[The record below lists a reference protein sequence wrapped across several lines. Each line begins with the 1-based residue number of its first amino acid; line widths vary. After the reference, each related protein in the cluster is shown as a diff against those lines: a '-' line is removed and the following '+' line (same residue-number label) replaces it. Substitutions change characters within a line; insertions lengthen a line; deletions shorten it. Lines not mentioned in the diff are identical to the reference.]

1 MARKHSGKRGRSGGG
16 RRKGGVQRGGAA
28 RSRRHT
34 SEADSGLVADPFSG
48 ELWDSLRQGARNVAG
63 VRYQMAVTAYLLAE
77 SRRGALPFVEII
89 PEGFEDIDCLAHGSK
104 RWFVQVKEMG
114 AGAGRLTAAS
124 LANAISHAAAVAPS
138 PSRIV
143 VVTDAQLG
151 GQIAQTG
158 WDQTIA
164 RTAGYDIG
172 SIIDAL
178 VRNDHQRE
186 QANELL
192 TRVHLVRLPWNL
204 APATTKSLQ
213 DCYSIN
219 PTAAGLIL
227 SSLLGD
233 LTGVAANQRSTAA
246 DRPERRGINDLDTL
260 VQATMSAIDVD
271 GLETAVRLGICE
283 IADFMSGP
291 GTGLDDFLLGVD
303 VVPSHIG
310 ADYDVIRP
318 GPTRAIQVG
327 IEQRRYVLLAGP
339 SGSGKS
345 AQMWRSAH
353 DLSPGTR
360 VVRVHRL
367 ERDSEV
373 DELVRYVKLL
383 NPGAVG
389 SVAVCCDDLG
399 RPRTARWPLAARRLL
414 EQPGVVL
421 LGAVR
426 QEDFT
431 AELLRYGGEFV
442 NLSLDDDT
450 AIAIAD
456 QMAFVGA
463 PLALEVPEAVQAADG
478 QLMEYVA
485 LLTSGSHMRAVLA
498 AQVQSLLEFDDY
510 TVAALARLVCAAHVL
525 GVSLEASTI
534 GRVTDVGR
542 ASLSRALRWLQDE
555 HIVTSEDQVSWRGLH
570 QRRSE
575 VLTELLH
582 ETPPP
587 SLSETMGAVLT
598 AVPPTG
604 LGWSLRRI
612 VELFPDLIVDQ
623 TVTVVQ
629 AVSECSSAEEL
640 AILFESL
647 ERADNS
653 RTAKSC
659 IPVLEHY
666 RRRQVRLL
674 DWAMF
679 VCNDKFAGVRL
690 GTGGDSV
697 LDQIGQHV
705 HACAEN
711 LPDRSTA
718 YCEAAA
724 RACGDRLA
732 SLITGAPLEDA
743 VRLLEA
749 SAPYLSLSDSDLREM
764 ARRFPWPDEILD
776 AKVRHLHGR
785 LRSASYLATDGA
797 PGFVRAWGSVA
808 QRLDQAARSAAN
820 VTSASIT
827 NSDSIGATVQL
838 LSDPAGETDSPNFA
852 WDLQSRRDR
861 RDDAVNQAAVD
872 LATHLGE
879 CCPELEVVEV
889 ITILADGK
897 HFKLGDLEP
906 GHKRLARDARPAR
919 HIVRANVGVQAA
931 ISRQVA
937 ACSWTE
943 LVRHRTRIGTLVALL
958 TDEAPRRLGSNDN
971 QQRRADW
978 VRRLDEADLLLAT
991 LPRPPATSE
1000 LDVGSAA
1007 AKWDRDRE
1015 EDNLS
1020 AALRHVALMLR
1031 SLVPEDP
1038 ARLVPSG
1045 ASGQA
1050 RDAARKLVEAVSKV
1064 DVLMTAE
1071 ERSAYADL
1079 PKSLGRLSGLLS
1091 AIAFDSTVSNKIKG
1105 SPDVFL
1111 DNLNRLIDAIAARQL
1126 QEERGILKEAFLGV
1140 SDAEIFQVPS
1150 EDPFVTSIAGH
1161 QWLVTV
1167 PAENW
1172 DEIVVLAAEKPL
1184 GITGVSVSV
1193 VCTTDEALLPI
1204 AVRLS
1209 TMVSAGS
1216 IPLGPESVEQFGS
1229 ALGRDT
1235 IDGPALNL
1243 VGDVARELALASWK
1257 NARRWLRPSEWPGV
1271 DGDPAADV
1279 LEVQHLLDSA
1289 PSDEQDML
1297 STMHDLLFRVLA
1309 EFKGQDVGAVAAE
1322 LVGAQLLESAVL
1334 PAGHA
1339 MEHVAQ
1345 AVLASLDLE
1354 LARAG
1359 LSSFET

>member
-1 MARKHSGKRGRSGGG
+1 M
-16 RRKGGVQRGGAA
+16 
-28 RSRRHT
+28 
-34 SEADSGLVADPFSG
+34 DPFSG

-89 PEGFEDIDCLAHGSK
+89 PEGFEDIDCLDHGSR

-151 GQIAQTG
+151 GQIAPTG

-186 QANELL
+186 LANELL

-283 IADFMSGP
+283 IADFMSAP

-310 ADYDVIRP
+310 TGYDVIRP

-389 SVAVCCDDLG
+389 SVVVCCDDLG

-431 AELLRYGGEFV
+431 VELLRYGGELV

-456 QMAFVGA
+456 QLAFVGA

-485 LLTSGSHMRAVLA
+485 LLTSGSHIRAVLA
-498 AQVQSLLEFDDY
+498 AQVQSLLEFDDH
-510 TVAALARLVCAAHVL
+510 TAAALARLVCAAHVL

-534 GRVTDVGR
+534 ERVAGVGRV
-542 ASLSRALRWLQDE
+542 SLTRALRWLQDE
-555 HIVTSEDQVSWRGLH
+555 HIVTSEDQLSWRGLH

-587 SLSETMGAVLT
+587 SLSETMSAVLS

-623 TVTVVQ
+623 TVAVVQ

-697 LDQIGQHV
+697 LDQLGQHV
-705 HACAEN
+705 HACAED

-749 SAPYLSLSDSDLREM
+749 SAPYLSSLSDSDLREM

-797 PGFVRAWGSVA
+797 PGFVRSWGSVV

-820 VTSASIT
+820 VISASIT
-827 NSDSIGATVQL
+827 HGDSVGATVQL
-838 LSDPAGETDSPNFA
+838 LSDPVGETDSPNFA
-852 WDLQSRRDR
+852 WDLQSRRDH
-861 RDDAVNQAAVD
+861 RDDAINQAAVD
-872 LATHLGE
+872 MATHVGE

-889 ITILADGK
+889 ITILADGTRL
-897 HFKLGDLEP
+897 KLGDLEP
-906 GHKRLARDARPAR
+906 GNKRLARSARPAR

-943 LVRHRTRIGTLVALL
+943 LVRHRARIGTLVAQL

-971 QQRRADW
+971 RQRRADW
-978 VRRLDEADLLLAT
+978 VHRLDEADLLLAT

-1007 AKWDRDRE
+1007 ARWDRDRE
-1015 EDNLS
+1015 EDDLS
-1020 AALRHVALMLR
+1020 AALRHVASMLR
-1031 SLVPEDP
+1031 SLVPQDP
-1038 ARLVPSG
+1038 GRLVPAG

-1050 RDAARKLVEAVSKV
+1050 RDTARKLTKAVSKV
-1064 DVLMTAE
+1064 DLLMTAE

-1079 PKSLGRLSGLLS
+1079 PTALGRLRGLLS

-1111 DNLNRLIDAIAARQL
+1111 DNLNQLVDMIAAAQL
-1126 QEERGILKEAFLGV
+1126 QEELGFLKEAFLGV
-1140 SDAEIFQVPS
+1140 SGAEIFQVPS
-1150 EDPFVTSIAGH
+1150 EDPFVNSIAGH

-1167 PAENW
+1167 PPENW

-1184 GITGVSVSV
+1184 DITGVPVSV

-1229 ALGRDT
+1229 ALGRNT

-1257 NARRWLRPSEWPGV
+1257 NARRWLRPSEWPVV
-1271 DGDPAADV
+1271 DDDPAADV
-1279 LEVQHLLDSA
+1279 LEVQQLLDSA

-1309 EFKGQDVGAVAAE
+1309 ESEGQDVGAVAAE
-1322 LVGAQLLESAVL
+1322 LFGAELLDSAVL

-1339 MEHVAQ
+1339 MEHVAR

>member
-1 MARKHSGKRGRSGGG
+1 M
-16 RRKGGVQRGGAA
+16 
-28 RSRRHT
+28 
-34 SEADSGLVADPFSG
+34 ADPFSG
-48 ELWDSLRQGARNVAG
+48 DVWDSLRQGARNVAG

-77 SRRGALPFVEII
+77 SRRGALPFIQI
-89 PEGFEDIDCLAHGSK
+89 TPEGYEDIDCLAHGSR

-124 LANAISHAAAVAPS
+124 LANAISHAALIAQR

-151 GQIAQTG
+151 NQIAETG
-158 WDQTIA
+158 WDQTITS
-164 RTAGYDIG
+164 TAGYDVEG
-172 SIIDAL
+172 VVGAL
-178 VRNDHQRE
+178 VRNGHQRH
-186 QANELL
+186 QADELL

-204 APATTKSLQ
+204 TPATTKSLE

-219 PTAAGLIL
+219 PTAAGLVV
-227 SSLLGD
+227 SRLLDD
-233 LTGVAANQRSTAA
+233 LTGIAASQRSTAA
-246 DRPERRGINDLDTL
+246 DRPGCRGLNDLDTL
-260 VQATMSAIDVD
+260 VQATMSAIDVE
-271 GLETAVRLGICE
+271 GLEAAVRLGICE
-283 IADFMSGP
+283 IADFTSGP
-291 GTGLDDFLLGVD
+291 ETGLGDFLLGVD
-303 VVPSHIG
+303 AVPRHIG
-310 ADYDVIRP
+310 ANYDVIRP
-318 GPTRAIQVG
+318 GPTRAVQVG
-327 IEQRRYVLLAGP
+327 LEQRRYVLLAGP

-367 ERDSEV
+367 ETDSEV

-389 SVAVCCDDLG
+389 SVVVCCDDLG
-399 RPRTARWPLAARRLL
+399 RPRTARWPLTTRRLL
-414 EQPGVVL
+414 EQPSVVL

-431 AELLRYGGEFV
+431 AELLSHGGELV

-456 QMAFVGA
+456 QLAFVGA

-498 AQVQSLLEFDDY
+498 AQVQSLLESDDH
-510 TVAALARLVCAAHVL
+510 TAAALARLVCAAHVL

-534 GRVTDVGR
+534 ERVTDVGR
-542 ASLSRALRWLQDE
+542 VSLSRALRWLQDE
-555 HIVTSEDQVSWRGLH
+555 HIVTSEDQISWRGLH

-587 SLSETMGAVLT
+587 GLSETMGAVLT

-612 VELFPDLIVDQ
+612 IELFPDLIVDP
-623 TVTVVQ
+623 TAAVVQ
-629 AVSECSSAEEL
+629 AVSQCSSAEEL

-653 RTAKSC
+653 MTAKSC
-659 IPVLEHY
+659 IPVLEHH

-674 DWAMF
+674 DWAIF

-697 LDQIGQHV
+697 LDQVGRHV
-705 HACAEN
+705 HACAED

-718 YCEAAA
+718 YCGAAV
-724 RACGDRLA
+724 RACGDRLV
-732 SLITGAPLEDA
+732 SLITDAPLEDA

-749 SAPYLSLSDSDLREM
+749 SAPYLSLADIDLREM

-776 AKVRHLHGR
+776 TEVRHLHGR
-785 LRSASYLATDGA
+785 LRSAAYLATNGA
-797 PGFVRAWGSVA
+797 PGFVRAWGSLA

-820 VTSASIT
+820 VISASLT
-827 NSDSIGATVQL
+827 HGDFVGATVQL
-838 LSDPAGETDSPNFA
+838 LSDPVGETNSPNFA
-852 WDLQSRRDR
+852 WDLQSHREHP
-861 RDDAVNQAAVD
+861 DDAINQAAVD
-872 LATHLGE
+872 MATHVGE

-889 ITILADGK
+889 ITILADGTRL
-897 HFKLGDLEP
+897 KLGDLEP
-906 GHKRLARDARPAR
+906 GHKRLARRARPAR

-943 LVRHRTRIGTLVALL
+943 LVRQRTRIGTLVVQL
-958 TDEAPRRLGSNDN
+958 TEEAPRRLGSNDN
-971 QQRRADW
+971 RQRRADW
-978 VRRLDEADLLLAT
+978 MGRLDEVDLLLAT

-1000 LDVGSAA
+1000 LDVGSSAA
-1007 AKWDRDRE
+1007 RWDSDRE
-1015 EDNLS
+1015 EDDLS
-1020 AALRHVALMLR
+1020 AALRRVASMLR
-1031 SLVPEDP
+1031 SLVPQDP
-1038 ARLVPSG
+1038 ERLVPAG

-1050 RDAARKLVEAVSKV
+1050 RDTARKLEEAVSK
-1064 DVLMTAE
+1064 DDLLMTAE

-1079 PKSLGRLSGLLS
+1079 PTSLGRLSALLS

-1111 DNLNRLIDAIAARQL
+1111 DNLNQLVGTVATTQL
-1126 QEERGILKEAFLGV
+1126 QEELGFLKEAFLGV
-1140 SDAEIFQVPS
+1140 SGAEIFQVPS
-1150 EDPFVTSIAGH
+1150 ADPFVTSIAGH

-1167 PAENW
+1167 PPENW
-1172 DEIVVLAAEKPL
+1172 DEIVALAAEKQL
-1184 GITGVSVSV
+1184 HITGPPVSV

-1204 AVRLS
+1204 TVRLS
-1209 TMVSAGS
+1209 TMVSAGY

-1229 ALGRDT
+1229 ALGRST
-1235 IDGPALNL
+1235 VDGPALNL

-1257 NARRWLRPSEWPGV
+1257 NARRWLRPSEWPV
-1271 DGDPAADV
+1271 VADDPAADV
-1279 LEVQHLLDSA
+1279 LAVQRLMDSA

-1297 STMHDLLFRVLA
+1297 SAMRDLLFRVLA
-1309 EFKGQDVGAVAAE
+1309 EFEGQEVGAVAAE
-1322 LVGAQLLESAVL
+1322 LVGGQLLDSAV
-1334 PAGHA
+1334 PSAGHA
-1339 MEHVAQ
+1339 MGHVAE

-1359 LSSFET
+1359 LSSKVT